1 MKKIGVLT
9 WHYGAN
15 YGAKAQS
22 YALQQTIK
30 SLGYDVFMI
39 NYRTKGYRK
48 LNYETNTEI
57 KNKWLHPIR
66 VLNGIK
72 RCSNFSNV
80 ERLYNETGRVT
91 GYEDI
96 NRLGF
101 DAIVLGSDAIF
112 NVLHPLY
119 NDIYYGVGIN
129 ACKILYSPSCEYL
142 SPDFELSDGCK
153 KSLREM
159 KGYAVRDLNT
169 KKLIFNNIGVESRI
183 TLDPTFLYSFDDI
196 KYDLKVDNY
205 ILVYS
210 FNDLGEYSKSI
221 VKFAKN
227 NNLQIVSVGKEYRW
241 ANISYSDASFEL
253 WIESFRHARYV
264 VTDSFHGTVFAIK
277 NSKDFV
283 VCAHEGNVA
292 KIASLLKELS
302 INRLFYDGNINIE
315 DYLGTGIDYE
325 NVSNKLT
332 NMVLNSRNY
341 LENALIKSV
350 KEGNDQ

>member
-1 MKKIGVLT
+1 MNKIGILT

-30 SLGYDVFMI
+30 SLNYDVSMI
-39 NYRTKGYRK
+39 NYRTKGYK
-48 LNYETNTEI
+48 KVNYETNTEI

-66 VLNGIK
+66 VLNGLK
-72 RCSNFSNV
+72 RCFNFTNT
-80 ERLYNETGRVT
+80 ERLYNETDAVT

-96 NRLGF
+96 NKLGF

-119 NDIYYGVGIN
+119 NDIYYGVGLN

-169 KKLIFNNIGVESRI
+169 KKLILNNIGVESQI

-196 KYDLKVDNY
+196 KYNLKIDDY
-205 ILVYS
+205 ILIYS

-221 VKFAKN
+221 VEFAKKN
-227 NNLQIVSVGKEYRW
+227 DLQIVSVGKEYKW
-241 ANISYSDASFEL
+241 ANINYSDACFEL

-264 VTDSFHGTVFAIK
+264 ITDSFHGTVFAIK

-283 VCAHEGNVA
+283 VCSHEGKVA
-292 KIASLLKELS
+292 KIASLLKDLS
-302 INRLFYDGNINIE
+302 INRSFYDGNISIE
-315 DYLGTGIDYE
+315 DYLETRIDYE
-325 NVSNKLT
+325 NVSEKLS
-332 NMVLNSRNY
+332 NMVLDSRNY
-341 LENALIKSV
+341 LKNALAVSV
-350 KEGNDQ
+350 KKRNNQ

>member
-1 MKKIGVLT
+1 MKKIGILT

-39 NYRTKGYRK
+39 NFRTKGYRK

-57 KNKWLHPIR
+57 KNRWLHPIK

-72 RCSNFSNV
+72 RCFNFSNA
-80 ERLYNETGRVT
+80 ERLYNETDKVT

-96 NRLGF
+96 NKLEL

-119 NDIYYGVGIN
+119 ADIYYGVGIN

-142 SPDFELSDGCK
+142 SPDFELSDECR
-153 KSLREM
+153 KSLSEM
-159 KGYAVRDLNT
+159 KGYAVRDINT
-169 KKLIFNNIGVESRI
+169 KELLFNNIGVESKI

-196 KYDLKVDNY
+196 KYDLKISNY

-221 VKFAKN
+221 VEFAKK
-227 NNLQIVSVGKEYRW
+227 NNLQILSVGKEYRW
-241 ANISYSDASFEL
+241 ADINYSDASFEL

-283 VCAHEGNVA
+283 VCAHEGKVA
-292 KIASLLKELS
+292 KIASLIKDLS
-302 INRLFYDGNINIE
+302 INRTFYDGNTNIE
-315 DYLGTGIDYE
+315 DYLRTGIDYE
-325 NVSNKLT
+325 NVSDKLSK
-332 NMVLNSRNY
+332 MVVYSHNY
-341 LENALIKSV
+341 LENALNKSV
-350 KEGNDQ
+350 KNEE